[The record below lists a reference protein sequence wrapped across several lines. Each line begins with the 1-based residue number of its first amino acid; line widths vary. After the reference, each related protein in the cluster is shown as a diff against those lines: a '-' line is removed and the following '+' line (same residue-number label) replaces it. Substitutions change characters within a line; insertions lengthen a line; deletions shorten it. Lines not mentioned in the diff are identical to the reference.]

1 MIMETGNILWNI
13 PICIFEVYIFYDF
26 FRGDF
31 KYRNDDR
38 RVRSLILLGL
48 FAGMMFV
55 NSFGNSLLNICV
67 VPFLYVL
74 ASCFLYRESFKRIL
88 YMNVVFVL
96 IMAGIEIGFEVAFS
110 IVSNDDLICLYKIP
124 ESRIKIGLSEKF
136 INFII
141 LKLVKNFKNSKMF
154 LTNSKLYSLVYLL
167 PLNSFLIYS
176 GILYSK
182 IDLGVVSFQKG
193 LLVVGCILLVPIN
206 IIMFYLLEKLS
217 ETMERTKNLELEN
230 LKQELEGIHYE
241 RINEI
246 NEEHRNY
253 LHDVQHCFR
262 TIGELA
268 RLGENQK
275 IMSLITDMNIEI
287 EKIRKKRYCQHPIVN
302 AILCEAE
309 ERASQNH
316 VQYDV
321 IINPVI
327 DFSYIDDFSL
337 ISMIGNLI
345 NNALEAAIK
354 CEETRFV
361 SVEAHLTSNKKFIVI
376 CVRNGFQE
384 GPVMKNGEYQTN
396 KLDKAKHGIGIKNV
410 KEHAESYGGFLL
422 LETAEDIFTATLE
435 IPTEEEK

>member
-13 PICIFEVYIFYDF
+13 PICIFEVYMFYDF

-38 RVRSLILLGL
+38 RMRSLILLGL

-74 ASCFLYRESFKRIL
+74 ASYLLYRESFKRIL
-88 YMNVVFVL
+88 YMNVVFIL

-110 IVSNDDLICLYKIP
+110 IVSNDDVIGLYKIP
-124 ESRIKIGLSEKF
+124 IARMLIFLFEKL
-136 INFII
+136 INFIALRI
-141 LKLVKNFKNSKMF
+141 IKSFKNSK
-154 LTNSKLYSLVYLL
+154 KLVMNRNLYKLVYLL
-167 PLNSFLIYS
+167 PLDSFLIYS

-182 IDLGVVSFQKG
+182 IDLGVISFQKG
-193 LLVVGCILLVPIN
+193 LLVLGCILLVPVN
-206 IIMFYLLEKLS
+206 IIVFYLLEKLS
-217 ETMERTKNLELEN
+217 DSMEKTKNLELSN
-230 LKQELEGIHYE
+230 LKKELEETHYE

-275 IMSLITDMNIEI
+275 IMGLITDMNIEI
-287 EKIRKKRYCQHPIVN
+287 EKIRKKRHCQHPIVN

-309 ERASQNH
+309 DRASQNH

-384 GPVMKNGEYQTN
+384 RPVMKNGEYQTN
-396 KLDKAKHGIGIKNV
+396 KPDKARHGIGIKNV

-422 LETAEDIFTATLE
+422 LETAGDIFTATLE